1 MTGGYNENPET
12 PYSAEVILP
21 SGQSCSV
28 PSLPLPRR
36 QHTVSG
42 WTVCGGM
49 EIGTGNV
56 LEPSDESHVEY
67 NIQYIGTGTNCHT
80 FTGAW
85 DLSHHLGDEGRAS
98 HVAWQSPAGIR
109 LMGGP
114 AWTPVSQTSVLLSNT
129 TNSTIPG
136 FDLPYSTL

>member
-1 MTGGYNENPET
+1 MTGGFNDNPET

-21 SGQSCSV
+21 TGQSCSM
-28 PSLPLPRR
+28 PPLPVPRR

-56 LEPSDESHVEY
+56 LEPSDESHEEY
-67 NIQYIGTGTNCHT
+67 NMQYIGKGTSCHT

-85 DLSHHLGDEGRAS
+85 DLSHHMVEGRAS
-98 HVAWQSPAGIR
+98 HVAWQSPAGTR
-109 LMGGP
+109 LLGGP
-114 AWTPVSQTSVLLSNT
+114 AWTTAGQTSVLLSST
-129 TNSTIPG
+129 TNTTIPG
-136 FDLPYSTL
+136 FDLPYATL